1 MIKMPY
7 DIKEESK
14 EIVKEVKNSRGTIIA
29 AIIGLVGAGL
39 ILDHFKEEGIV
50 ERIKGLF
57 KKGDYDEEEWNVN
70 A

>member
-14 EIVKEVKNSRGTIIA
+14 EIVKEVKNSRGTVIA
-29 AIIGLVGAGL
+29 AIIGLVSASL

-57 KKGDYDEEEWNVN
+57 NKGEEVIK
-70 A
+70 

>member
-1 MIKMPY
+1 MPY

-14 EIVKEVKNSRGTIIA
+14 EIVKEVKNSRGTVIA
-29 AIIGLVGAGL
+29 AIIGLVSASL

-57 KKGDYDEEEWNVN
+57 NKGEEVIK
-70 A
+70 

>member
-1 MIKMPY
+1 MIMPY

-14 EIVKEVKNSRGTIIA
+14 EIVKEVKNSRGTVIA
-29 AIIGLVGAGL
+29 AIIGLVSASL

-57 KKGDYDEEEWNVN
+57 NKGEEVIK
-70 A
+70 